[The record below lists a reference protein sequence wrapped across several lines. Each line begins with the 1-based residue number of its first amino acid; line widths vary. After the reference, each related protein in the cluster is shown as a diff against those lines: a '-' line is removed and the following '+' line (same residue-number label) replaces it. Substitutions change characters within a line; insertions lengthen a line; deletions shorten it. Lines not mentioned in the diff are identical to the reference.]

1 MYRILVRLGIVIVT
15 ALGIVSLEGAAAQEP
30 AAAPTATPSPTV
42 GDQIGIP
49 YGPEPYQILDLRLP
63 DASEYR
69 SARPVIVYLHSG
81 GWIGGERG
89 NVPEVV
95 LTQIGRGYAVASADY
110 RLATATPDGQRPASF
125 PGVIWDVNRVVRFLK
140 EKATTW
146 NLDPRRIVLTGTSA
160 GGYLAAFTG
169 ATPGLFE
176 PPDLPTASSARRDS
190 SVRAVV
196 DLVGPTDL
204 VTFERTD
211 HPWSASLTASLLGCP
226 APTATD
232 PLTCPDDILGAASV
246 SPYVDRT
253 DPPLYLGY
261 GAEDA
266 LVVPAHAGR
275 PARPSVEPGAPR

>member
-30 AAAPTATPSPTV
+30 AAAPTATPSPAV

-49 YGPEPYQILDLRLP
+49 YGPEPHQILDLRLP

-69 SARPVIVYLHSG
+69 GARPVIVYLHSG

-125 PGVIWDVNRVVRFLK
+125 PGVIWDVKRVVRFLK

-160 GGYLAAFTG
+160 GGYLAAFAG

-176 PPDLPTASSARRDS
+176 PPDLPTDLERVARL
-190 SVRAVV
+190 VRAGRRRPGRP
-196 DLVGPTDL
+196 DRSRHLRAHRSPLVGVAHRQPPRLPGSDG
-204 VTFERTD
+204 D
-211 HPWSASLTASLLGCP
+211 GP
-226 APTATD
+226 AD
-232 PLTCPDDILGAASV
+232 
-246 SPYVDRT
+246 
-253 DPPLYLGY
+253 
-261 GAEDA
+261 
-266 LVVPAHAGR
+266 VPR
-275 PARPSVEPGAPR
+275 

>member
-30 AAAPTATPSPTV
+30 AAAPTATPSPVV

-49 YGPEPYQILDLRLP
+49 YGPEPHQILDLRLP

-69 SARPVIVYLHSG
+69 GARPVIVYLHSG

-125 PGVIWDVNRVVRFLK
+125 PGVIWDVKRVVRFLK

-160 GGYLAAFTG
+160 GGYLAAFVARRPDCSSRLTSRRPRARG
-169 ATPGLFE
+169 ATHPCGPSSTWSARPISSPSSAPITPGRRRS
-176 PPDLPTASSARRDS
+176 PPASSAARLRR
-190 SVRAVV
+190 R
-196 DLVGPTDL
+196 
-204 VTFERTD
+204 RT
-211 HPWSASLTASLLGCP
+211 
-226 APTATD
+226 
-232 PLTCPDDILGAASV
+232 
-246 SPYVDRT
+246 R
-253 DPPLYLGY
+253 
-261 GAEDA
+261 
-266 LVVPAHAGR
+266 
-275 PARPSVEPGAPR
+275 